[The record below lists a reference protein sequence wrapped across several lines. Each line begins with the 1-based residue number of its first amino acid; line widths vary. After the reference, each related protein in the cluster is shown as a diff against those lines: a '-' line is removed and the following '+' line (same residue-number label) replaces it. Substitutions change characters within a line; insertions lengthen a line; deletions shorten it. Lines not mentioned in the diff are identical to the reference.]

1 MDHAIEAKIWYVE
14 EGTSPK
20 SDIFVNAQ
28 RHMDPGHFVA
38 ASTLFPVP
46 GKENTDPCNL
56 GQQSDI
62 FVNAQRHLET
72 RNPGHFVAASTLF
85 PVPGKEN
92 TR

>member
-1 MDHAIEAKIWYVE
+1 MQFR
-14 EGTSPK
+14 PK
-20 SDIFVNAQ
+20 FG
-28 RHMDPGHFVA
+28 MWK
-38 ASTLFPVP
+38 
-46 GKENTDPCNL
+46 KEHL
-56 GQQSDI
+56 QQSDI